1 MPLNIMLLR
10 SCHSLVLSSM
20 PAVAGSARVARCL
33 AHALIAPA
41 ACFLTLQ
48 EREEEQKRL
57 AAAKAARER
66 QQQQQNKNAQQK
78 QQLMP
83 GKPGIGA
90 LPGTGAAPMPAPPA
104 APPAAQVV
112 ASGSVQGVVYKS
124 KWAQRAAQHQG

>member
-1 MPLNIMLLR
+1 MMALHTLLWCPSPLLF
-10 SCHSLVLSSM
+10 VLW
-20 PAVAGSARVARCL
+20 C
-33 AHALIAPA
+33 
-41 ACFLTLQ
+41 LQ

-66 QQQQQNKNAQQK
+66 QQQQQNKTNAQK

-90 LPGTGAAPMPAPPA
+90 LPGTGAVPAPA

-112 ASGSVQGVVYKS
+112 ASGSLQGVVYKS
-124 KWAQRAAQHQG
+124 KWAQRAAQQQG